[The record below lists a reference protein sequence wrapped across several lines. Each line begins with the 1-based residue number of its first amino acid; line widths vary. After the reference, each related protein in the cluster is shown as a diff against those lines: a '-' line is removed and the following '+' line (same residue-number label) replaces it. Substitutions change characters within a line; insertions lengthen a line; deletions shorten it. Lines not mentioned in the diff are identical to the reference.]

1 MCSDVCNHGSLRRS
15 CEICERDGE
24 IVRLK
29 AALRDAER
37 VEQVI
42 VTAGLLSRDT
52 FDRAHE
58 IVRMSR

>member
-1 MCSDVCNHGSLRRS
+1 V
-15 CEICERDGE
+15 CERDAE
-24 IVRLK
+24 IVCLN

-42 VTAGLLSRDT
+42 VSAGLLSRDT
-52 FDRAHE
+52 FDRARE